1 MREYMNFVSKSLA
14 LSPEGLAGVANDL
27 KLQVAE
33 IWAVLSVE
41 THGTGFLI
49 DRRPQ
54 ILFERHVFSR
64 LTKHAFDSTNPDIS
78 APSAG
83 GYGASG
89 QHQYDRLKVALA
101 LDEDAALKSTSWGLG
116 QVMGYNFAAAGFD
129 DVGSMIEAMVDSED
143 GQIKAMCTFITRE
156 KLQPFLA
163 AHDWTSFARQYNGP
177 KFAKNQYDQRLRG
190 AYAQF
195 SVGAFPDL
203 LVRSAQ
209 LYLTFQ
215 GMDPH
220 GVDGVLGTVTGSCLA
235 TFQGSRNLPATG
247 LPDAATMKLLT
258 PQSVANGAPGTVRS
272 QPNNSTTQ
280 VSQMAR
286 P

>member
-1 MREYMNFVSKSLA
+1 MREYMDFVSKSLA
-14 LSPEGLAGVANDL
+14 LSSEGLAGVANDL

-41 THGTGFLI
+41 THGTGFLV
-49 DRRPQ
+49 DRRPP

-64 LTKHAFDSTNPDIS
+64 LTNHAFDGTSPDIS
-78 APSAG
+78 TPSAG

-89 QHQYDRLKVALA
+89 QHQYDRLKAALA
-101 LDEDAALKSTSWGLG
+101 LNEDAALKSTSWGLG
-116 QVMGYNFAAAGFD
+116 QVMGYNFAAAGFN
-129 DVGSMIEAMVDSED
+129 DVGSMIEAMVESED

-163 AHDWTSFARQYNGP
+163 AHDWTSFARHYNGP
-177 KFAKNQYDQRLRG
+177 DFAKNQYDQRLRG

-215 GMDPH
+215 GLDPH
-220 GVDGVLGTVTGSCLA
+220 GVDGVLGTVTGSCLT
-235 TFQGSRNLPATG
+235 TFQRSHNLPETG
-247 LPDAATMKLLT
+247 LPDAATMKALT
-258 PQSVANGAPGTVRS
+258 PQSAANGVSGTRRS
-272 QPNNSTTQ
+272 QAINSAAQ
-280 VSQMAR
+280 ASQAAQ